1 MTAGADGKPIPS
13 FVQEQ
18 PPWHIVHPPNVNAK
32 NAYALVAIPQ
42 KPGAIH
48 PQFGCVCMP
57 ARFFE

>member
-13 FVQEQ
+13 LVQEQ

-48 PQFGCVCMP
+48 PQFGCV
-57 ARFFE
+57 